1 MALLISEDDVR
12 VLLDMPTTLEA
23 VEDSF
28 RLQAAGE
35 GWSQPRRRLELPD
48 RVFLNYM
55 VGADRKG
62 GWMGAKL
69 YSVAHGSAQ
78 FIILLYRVATGEL
91 VALIEAD
98 FLGQMRTGAASGV
111 ATKYMSRSDA
121 RVVGIVGTGSQ
132 ARTQLE
138 AISYVRRIESVRAF
152 GRDATRR
159 ADFCREMSERLDLPV
174 TAAASAEEAVR
185 GADIVVTA
193 TNTVKPVV
201 SGAWLAPGTHVNAM
215 GSNMAQKR
223 ELESDAVDRAAIIA
237 VDSIEQAK
245 IEAGDL
251 IQDFGENTARWT
263 GVRELAEIVSGKL
276 PGRNSPTDITLFK
289 SNGIATWD
297 IAVAARIFERAEKD
311 GVGRRIPLGEAPSR

>member
-12 VLLDMPTTLEA
+12 ILLDMPTALEA
-23 VEDSF
+23 VEESL

-35 GWSQPRRRLELPD
+35 GLSQPRRRLELPD

-69 YSVAHGSAQ
+69 YSVARGSAQ
-78 FIILLYRVATGEL
+78 FIVLLYRVGTGEL

-98 FLGQMRTGAASGV
+98 FLGQMRTGAASGI

-121 RVVGIVGTGSQ
+121 RVAGIVGTGSQ

-138 AISYVRRIESVRAF
+138 AISHVRRLESVRAF
-152 GRDATRR
+152 GRDASRR
-159 ADFCREMSERLDLPV
+159 EDFCREMSERLDLPV
-174 TAAASAEEAVR
+174 TSATSAEEAVR
-185 GADIVVTA
+185 EAEIVVTA
-193 TNTVKPVV
+193 TTAVKPVV

-251 IQDFGENTARWT
+251 IQGFGENAARWT

-289 SNGIATWD
+289 SNGLAGWD
-297 IAVAARIFERAEKD
+297 IAVAARIFERAERE
-311 GVGRRIPLGEAPSR
+311 GVGRRIPLGETRSR

>member
-12 VLLDMPTTLEA
+12 ILLDMPTALEA
-23 VEDSF
+23 VEESF

-35 GWSQPRRRLELPD
+35 GFSHPRRRLELPD
-48 RVFLNYM
+48 KVLLNYM
-55 VGADRKG
+55 AGADRKG

-78 FIILLYRVATGEL
+78 FIVLLYRVGTGEL

-121 RVVGIVGTGSQ
+121 QVAGIIGTGSQ

-138 AISYVRRIESVRAF
+138 AISHVRRLQSVRAF

-159 ADFCREMSERLDLPV
+159 ADFCREMSERLNLPV

-185 GADIVVTA
+185 GADIVITA
-193 TNTVKPVV
+193 TTAVKPIV

-223 ELESDAVDRAAIIA
+223 ELESDAVDRAIIIA

-251 IQDFGENTARWT
+251 IQGFGENAARWT
-263 GVRELAEIVSGKL
+263 GVRELAEIVSGKV
-276 PGRNSPTDITLFK
+276 PGRNSPSDITLFK
-289 SNGIATWD
+289 SNGIASWD
-297 IAVAARIFERAEKD
+297 IAVAAHIFERAERD
-311 GVGRRIPLGEAPSR
+311 GVGRRIPLGETRSR

>member
-23 VEDSF
+23 VEESF

-55 VGADRKG
+55 VAADRKS

-69 YSVAHGSAQ
+69 YSVARGSAQ
-78 FIILLYRVATGEL
+78 FVVLLYRVGTGEL

-98 FLGQMRTGAASGV
+98 FLGQMRTGAASGI

-121 RVVGIVGTGSQ
+121 RVAGIVGTGSQ

-138 AISYVRRIESVRAF
+138 AISHVRRLERVRAF
-152 GRDATRR
+152 GRDPSRR
-159 ADFCREMSERLDLPV
+159 ADFCREMSERLDLTV
-174 TAAASAEEAVR
+174 TPATSAEEAVR
-185 GADIVVTA
+185 DAEIVVTA
-193 TNTVKPVV
+193 TTTVKPIV
-201 SGAWLAPGTHVNAM
+201 SGAWLAPGAHVNAM

-223 ELESDAVDRAAIIA
+223 ELESDAVDRAGIIA

-251 IQDFGENTARWT
+251 IQGFGENAARWT

-276 PGRNSPTDITLFK
+276 PGRNGPTDITLFK

-297 IAVAARIFERAEKD
+297 IAVAARIFERAERD
-311 GVGRRIPLGEAPSR
+311 GVGRRIPLGETRSR

>member
-12 VLLDMPTTLEA
+12 VLLDMPTALEA
-23 VEDSF
+23 VEESC

-55 VGADRKG
+55 VAADRKG

-69 YSVAHGSAQ
+69 YSVARGSAQ
-78 FIILLYRVATGEL
+78 FVVLLYRVGTGEL

-98 FLGQMRTGAASGV
+98 FLGQMRTGAASGI
-111 ATKYMSRSDA
+111 ATKYMSRPDA
-121 RVVGIVGTGSQ
+121 HVAGIIGTGSQ

-138 AISYVRRIESVRAF
+138 AISYVRRLESVRAF

-174 TAAASAEEAVR
+174 TPAASAEEAVR
-185 GADIVVTA
+185 DAEIVVTA
-193 TNTVKPVV
+193 TTAVKPVV

-215 GSNMAQKR
+215 GSNMAQRR

-251 IQDFGENTARWT
+251 IQGFGENAARWT
-263 GVRELAEIVSGKL
+263 GVRELAEIVSGRL
-276 PGRNSPTDITLFK
+276 PGRNSSTDITLFK
-289 SNGIATWD
+289 SNGLAGWD
-297 IAVAARIFERAEKD
+297 IAVAARIFERAERD
-311 GVGRRIPLGEAPSR
+311 GVGRRIPLGETRSR